1 MEILFNIKL
10 DKTNEK
16 EVSFSYD
23 VEFVGKLLKILGE
36 RENIDFEDLKEDELL
51 NIEKQ
56 EDDKY
61 ITYVV
66 IINDEKSYG
75 KLVDYIKVEDLID
88 FVNIKRR

>member
-61 ITYVV
+61 ITYIVV
-66 IINDEKSYG
+66 INDEKSYG